1 MKPKIKGIIFD
12 LGGVLIGD
20 FSKAF
25 FANTSKELKVP
36 VNKIR
41 RAIRREVVLLQ
52 QGKETSLQ
60 FWKRI
65 CKKLQIFPPSS
76 KVLLSFWSK
85 RYQQNAKLNKGT
97 LLLIK
102 QLSRKYPLGIISNTV
117 KEHTAVNR
125 KRNLFK
131 YFDIVLLSHNV
142 GLRKPQKEMFQ
153 LASKR
158 LRIPLNN
165 LLFID
170 DELRWVKAAR
180 KAGLQSIQF
189 KSPKQIEKR
198 LKSIKVL

>member
-25 FANTSKELKVP
+25 FANTSKELGVP
-36 VNKIR
+36 VDKVR
-41 RAIRREVVLLQ
+41 RAIRREEVLLQ
-52 QGKETSLQ
+52 QGKETSAQ
-60 FWKRI
+60 FWRRI
-65 CKKLQIFPPSS
+65 CKKLRIKAPPN
-76 KVLLSFWSK
+76 KVLLSLWSK
-85 RYQQNAKLNKGT
+85 PYRKNAKLNKGT

-102 QLSRKYPLGIISNTV
+102 QLSKKYPLGVISNTL

-125 KRNLFK
+125 KRNFFK
-131 YFDIVLLSHNV
+131 YFDVVLLSHDV
-142 GLRKPQKEMFQ
+142 GLRKPQKEIFQ

-158 LRIPLNN
+158 LHIPLSSI
-165 LLFID
+165 LFID

-189 KSPKQIEKR
+189 KSPEQLEKR
-198 LKSIKVL
+198 LKVIKVL

>member
-1 MKPKIKGIIFD
+1 MKPKIKGGIFD

-36 VNKIR
+36 VDKIK
-41 RAIRREVVLLQ
+41 RAIRREEILLQ

-65 CKKLQIFPPSS
+65 CKKLQITPPSNE
-76 KVLLSFWSK
+76 VLLSLWSK
-85 RYQQNAKLNKGT
+85 PYRQNAKLNKGT
-97 LLLIK
+97 FSLIK
-102 QLSRKYPLGIISNTV
+102 QLSKKYPLGVISNTL
-117 KEHTAVNR
+117 KEHTAINR

-142 GLRKPQKEMFQ
+142 GLRKPQKEIFQ
-153 LASKR
+153 FASKR
-158 LRIPLNN
+158 LHISLNN

-189 KSPKQIEKR
+189 KSSKQIEKR
-198 LKSIKVL
+198 FKDMKVL